1 MKKIFH
7 TAKPCHNE
15 NLDLTIEKLVQ
26 KRVSELFSVYVNR
39 LEIVNG
45 LKHTK
50 EILTIKEV
58 AELLGMNERIVRD
71 KINSG
76 LIPAYKPDF
85 SNKFYVLRRDLM
97 QEIMSGTQYKSLT
110 MMNAEVSKSFRA
122 VKYVQS

>member
-1 MKKIFH
+1 MNRIFNS
-7 TAKPCHNE
+7 AKPSHNE

-58 AELLGMNERIVRD
+58 AELLGMNERIVRE

-97 QEIMSGTQYKSLT
+97 QEIMSGTQYKSLS
-110 MMNAEVSKSFRA
+110 MMNAEVSRGFRA

>member
-7 TAKPCHNE
+7 TAKSSHNE

-58 AELLGMNERIVRD
+58 AELLGMNERIVRA

-97 QEIMSGTQYKSLT
+97 QEIMSGTQYKSLA
-110 MMNAEVSKSFRA
+110 MMNAEVSKGFRA